1 MILHAITEKMDAKEL
16 TETVQRLRISKR
28 WKELALNLSFIR
40 RGIKPGLLWDLGI
53 ITIPRLLELRIILQD
68 IFVLDIA
75 GDFFVSSRQCFN
87 KHFQN
92 LESNFP
98 IVIDISSNLTEP
110 MIATTDIV
118 QNIIKDFRN
127 LLSLIQYSDKDVIG
141 IKIDDYINV
150 TTMFGLLLG
159 YPVVYYYDTG
169 MEGNCLSNRDLTVY
183 KVGSQ
188 NIWPISFSVPT
199 NLLTQTSI
207 PDWLDKLRT
216 LFSDLDIKS
225 ESVNLPFV
233 AM

>member
-1 MILHAITEKMDAKEL
+1 MDAEEITEI
-16 TETVQRLRISKR
+16 VQKLRISKR

-40 RGIKPGLLWDLGI
+40 RGIKPGLLWDLGNI
-53 ITIPRLLELRIILQD
+53 NTPGLLELKIILQD

-75 GDFFVSSRQCFN
+75 GDFFVSSRECFY
-87 KHFQN
+87 KHLEN

-98 IVIDISSNLTEP
+98 IVIDISPNLTEP
-110 MIATTDIV
+110 MIATKESY
-118 QNIIKDFRN
+118 QKIKEDFKN
-127 LLSLIQYSDKDVIG
+127 LLSQIKDSYTDVIG
-141 IKIDDYINV
+141 INIEANINL

-183 KVGSQ
+183 KIGSQ
-188 NIWPISFSVPT
+188 SIWPISFSVPT
-199 NLLTQTSI
+199 NLLAQTNI
-207 PDWLDKLRT
+207 PDWLDHLRSS
-216 LFSDLDIKS
+216 FSDLDIKS